1 MDIAQLI
8 RDESA
13 KYRALHK
20 RVHETCQRR
29 NVDHSSQEAWR
40 QACKAFHAFRSSL
53 DPLFERAFQEKIYCD
68 KTLIEFAISFLEV
81 DPRFFR
87 SGYIKQIILTRIKR
101 SVLCESDRRR
111 LRGVCIDAVNYRGGR
126 EFKYYCRLA
135 AALADDLLITQL
147 EGATGGAPTART
159 ARARIMLARIRQ
171 RCAEIAAR
179 RLPAFVPDRSAEVGS

>member
-40 QACKAFHAFRSSL
+40 QACKAFHAFRSSQ
-53 DPLFERAFQEKIYCD
+53 DPLFERAFQEKSYCD
-68 KTLIEFAISFLEV
+68 KTLIEFAICFLEV
-81 DPRFFR
+81 D
-87 SGYIKQIILTRIKR
+87 IKQIILTRIKR
-101 SVLCESDRRR
+101 SALCESDRRR

-179 RLPAFVPDRSAEVGS
+179 RLSAFVPDRSAEAGL

>member
-13 KYRALHK
+13 KYRALHE
-20 RVHETCQRR
+20 RVHQTCLRR
-29 NVDHSSQEAWR
+29 HVDPASQEAWR

-53 DPLFERAFQEKIYCD
+53 DPLFERAFQEITYCD
-68 KTLIEFAISFLEV
+68 KTLIEFVICFLEA

-87 SGYIKQIILTRIKR
+87 SGYIKQVLLTRIKR
-101 SVLCESDRRR
+101 SVLCDSDQRR
-111 LRGVCIDAVNYRGGR
+111 LRGVCIDAVNRRGGR
-126 EFKYYCRLA
+126 EFKYYSRLA

-147 EGATGGAPTART
+147 EDAAGGAPAARV

-171 RCAEIAAR
+171 RRTEIAAR
-179 RLPAFVPDRSAEVGS
+179 RHSARVDTDSASA